1 MDQKPEAKVRT
12 RRIGSLL
19 VGGLAILALAAS
31 PALAH
36 TNVGTSDTV
45 RHILLASEFVGAD
58 QDEASDLE
66 GLLDAEDGNDQGDNV
81 DEAAGSISDSQQ
93 VDQTG
98 DNQDG
103 PDEVDN
109 ANNDDQT
116 GDSETDSPD
125 SPDSSGGDSGS
136 SGGHDGSEHS
146 GGGDD

>member
-1 MDQKPEAKVRT
+1 MDQKPAAKVRT

-36 TNVGTSDTV
+36 TKVGTSDSV

-58 QDEASDLE
+58 QNEASDLE
-66 GLLDAEDGNDQGDNV
+66 SLLDVEDGNDQGDNV

-125 SPDSSGGDSGS
+125 GSGGDSGS

>member
-45 RHILLASEFVGAD
+45 RHILLASEFVGSD

-81 DEAAGSISDSQQ
+81 DEVDGSNNDEQA
-93 VDQTG
+93 DQTG

-125 SPDSSGGDSGS
+125 GSGGDSGS

>member
-81 DEAAGSISDSQQ
+81 DEVDGSNNDGQ

-103 PDEVDN
+103 PDEVDGP
-109 ANNDDQT
+109 NNDAQSGSTETDSV
-116 GDSETDSPD
+116 DSETAGDSGG
-125 SPDSSGGDSGS
+125 SGGDSGS
-136 SGGHDGSEHS
+136 GGHDG
-146 GGGDD
+146 GGAGGD

>member
-36 TNVGTSDTV
+36 TKVGTSDTV

-81 DEAAGSISDSQQ
+81 DEVDGSNNDGQA
-93 VDQTG
+93 DQTG